1 MILKLELIL
10 LIYIYIIFVK
20 RISIMNDSLQGLV
33 SEILEYKRFLLNE
46 NAK

>member
-10 LIYIYIIFVK
+10 LIYIYIK
-20 RISIMNDSLQGLV
+20 RIAIMNDSLQGLI